1 MLISVNLI
9 FSPIFPLEKARFLPF
24 LPPFLLKYVI
34 FSFFFLKITKEIPPY
49 LLVPDYF
56 RNFACSI
63 PHLFK

>member
-1 MLISVNLI
+1 MLISVNFI
-9 FSPIFPLEKARFLPF
+9 FTHFSHSKKLVLQPF